1 MIRILAIL
9 ILLGSSSIADELN
22 IYIDADYS
30 HYSESSESIEMGIK
44 TALNFTKDKF
54 KGYKVNVIRLDH
66 KANSRRSMKNLKKVA
81 NDPNRLAT
89 FSGIH
94 SPPVLANK
102 KFINE
107 NKVLFFSPWAA
118 AAPITRSDSN
128 ENWIFRLSVDDSK
141 AGFFLIDKIKEKGFK
156 KPFLLLEKTGW
167 GESNFKTINEALK
180 NTNLA
185 AAGIQ
190 FFNWDPTEASLKIQV
205 RKIAASDADSI
216 VFVGNANEGQLF
228 ANTMDELKLT
238 LPVFSHWGIN
248 GGGFFEKVG
257 FDKLSKQNWQFLQ
270 TSFSFLSTDITP
282 HQKSILD
289 KASKLFPDKIKNHYI
304 KSPTGF
310 IHAFDITLILAEAWS
325 QIDKDPSSK
334 IMNLKNKLENLDIE
348 INGLIKT
355 YKKPFQVYTPSNPDA
370 HEALGLKELKLAQFN
385 KDGQVILK

>member
-1 MIRILAIL
+1 MIRIMAIM
-9 ILLGSSSIADELN
+9 ILFGLSSVADELN

-44 TALNFTKDKF
+44 TALSFTKDKF
-54 KGYKVNVIRLDH
+54 KDHKVNVIRLDH
-66 KANSRRSMKNLKKVA
+66 KANSRRSLKNLKMIA
-81 NDPNRLAT
+81 DDPNRLAT

-118 AAPITRSDSN
+118 AAPITRSDSP

-141 AGFFLIDKIKEKGFK
+141 AGFFLINKFKEQGFK

-167 GESNFKTINEALK
+167 GESNFKTMKKALK
-180 NTNLA
+180 NTNLTA
-185 AAGIQ
+185 TGIQ
-190 FFNWDPTEASLKIQV
+190 FFNWDPTDASQKIQV
-205 RKIAASDADSI
+205 RKIIASGADCI

-228 ANTMDELKLT
+228 ANTMNELKLK

-257 FDKLSKQNWQFLQ
+257 FEKLTKQKWQFLQ
-270 TSFSFLSTDITP
+270 TSFSFLNPELNPFQNSVL
-282 HQKSILD
+282 QKATS
-289 KASKLFPDKIKNHYI
+289 LFPDEIKNNYI

-310 IHAFDITLILAEAWS
+310 IHAFDITLILAEAWNKVDGT
-325 QIDKDPSSK
+325 Q
-334 IMNLKNKLENLDIE
+334 KNKFDHLKKNLESLNVKVE
-348 INGLIKT
+348 GLIKT
-355 YKKPFQVYTPSNPDA
+355 YSKPFQSYTPSAPDS